1 MFKIIYA
8 SFFLSLI
15 SVFINIQG
23 IYIIFFLLFI
33 FFSLFDVIYKFYYSS
48 KYIIAATLF
57 LTVLIILI
65 SSMSS
70 SMIFLTDGISEQGYY
85 FSKYVIN
92 YLFLLSWIIWFS
104 TLPIIQKNMLF
115 NHLFY
120 CLFGLLFLNFLQFIY
135 SFFSTEMYKLLATG
149 VSNSSQSKI
158 IGTSEIFIG
167 HNNKNIWA
175 SKTTLFTIIFISLLY
190 RMDNLKIINK
200 YKLPIAIIFL
210 VPSLLFFSRTSQVSI
225 LLFIIIFTIQNFR
238 VYSSIFLF
246 LLIAISLPFLLEN
259 YFFINFDSYDL
270 DGFSTRLLLW
280 KFFIDNYSFSLIGN
294 GIGSSAVFLL
304 NEGFIVDNFH
314 NIFFNIYW
322 DAGFIG
328 LIAFITFVFFTTNIN
343 LSLLVPFLVV
353 TSSQYLGYDNDLIL
367 YLAMSSVVV
376 FSKNYNLRVKS

>member
-376 FSKNYNLRVKS
+376 FSKNYNLHVKS